1 MQRQMER
8 ERQTLDVEIERGVD
22 ERWRRDSR
30 KLALKLK
37 KRGAYAAFCRDV
49 LASWNIVGMAIVL
62 GALVGV
68 PSGLIW
74 MANSEHTGCRTR
86 DSLCYELRYA
96 GHWVGWQ
103 LEKWF

>member
-1 MQRQMER
+1 MER

-37 KRGAYAAFCRDV
+37 NRGSYSAFCRDV

-68 PSGLIW
+68 PSGLMW

-86 DSLCYELRYA
+86 DSLCYELRYL
-96 GHWVGWQ
+96 GHHIYWKI
-103 LEKWF
+103 ERWF